1 MSAGRRTE
9 GGRRHHLAGAR
20 HGGIGI
26 WEQTCRLPLG
36 RQGAVRLQVEG
47 LGWVPAD
54 YFARRWA
61 RWTRIENQRGDLEP
75 LIIFIPTGTVATTY
89 CVIAESD
96 VSTKLTGKGST
107 EKARLGTAEAP

>member
-1 MSAGRRTE
+1 MGSGRLLCATV
-9 GGRRHHLAGAR
+9 
-20 HGGIGI
+20 
-26 WEQTCRLPLG
+26 
-36 RQGAVRLQVEG
+36 GAVDEKTIME
-47 LGWVPAD
+47 
-54 YFARRWA
+54 Y
-61 RWTRIENQRGDLEP
+61 IENQRGDLEP